1 LGIARRDKPLYVYR
15 MKKTLLLAGLLQ
27 LITLLSYSQNVGIG
41 VTNPEQPLSVKGG
54 MVIDQTNLNS
64 GTPANTLRF
73 GSFSGEAI
81 GSSRVSGPNQYAL
94 DFYTQNLH
102 RMTISNGG
110 NVGIGLINPSAK
122 LEIRGAL
129 GFSSTT
135 KRWEMNYDSTANYFY
150 IDEFGAGRR
159 FYIANGGNV
168 GIGTATPAAKLDV
181 NGDLNVETRILLN
194 KSPGS
199 AGQVIMSAGS
209 GNAQWKN
216 MAFGNSDRFLF
227 ISSSNLITSSTAFS
241 DTIKYDV
248 IYAKSSAISYNN
260 GVFTI
265 HKSGLYQFDAT
276 FFAIANSTSGA
287 FDAGAYAYLLANS
300 VVNFVSAKIGY
311 TGFTG
316 GLHRCNDTYPTNITL
331 YFDAG
336 STFIFYGG
344 IYTSAALHSSGF
356 SLCPLSINLISE

>member
-1 LGIARRDKPLYVYR
+1 
-15 MKKTLLLAGLLQ
+15 
-27 LITLLSYSQNVGIG
+27 LLSYSQNVGIG

-54 MVIDQTNLNS
+54 MVIDQTNLNN
-64 GTPANTLRF
+64 GTPLNTLRF

-102 RMTISNGG
+102 RMTISNNG
-110 NVGIGLINPSAK
+110 NVGIGLNNPSSK

-159 FYIANGGNV
+159 FYIVNGGNI

-194 KSPGS
+194 NSPGT

-227 ISSSNLITSSTAFS
+227 VSNSANLITSSTAFS

-248 IYAKSSAISYNN
+248 TYAKSSAVTYNN

-265 HKSGLYQFDAT
+265 HKSGLYQLDAS

-287 FDAGAYAYLLANS
+287 FDSGAYVYMFANTI
-300 VVNFVSAKIGY
+300 VNFVSAKISY
-311 TGFTG
+311 IGFTG
-316 GLHRCNDTYPTNITL
+316 GLHRCNDTYPTNISL

-336 STFIFYGG
+336 STFYFYGG
-344 IYTSAALHSSGF
+344 VTTSASIHSSGF
-356 SLCPLSINLISE
+356 SFCPLSINLISE